1 MPGSAMP
8 GKFYFAT
15 LFLVV
20 SSLFV
25 TGSAM
30 SQEFGRFKGSVQV
43 EWLDDGREMKTISEV
58 SYIDPE
64 GVSWTV
70 PVGTKTDGAST
81 PSATWS
87 LYPPYAGKYRKAAL
101 IHDYYCEIK
110 TRSWRDTHNMFYS
123 ALRASGM
130 DALNSKIMWS
140 AVFMQG
146 PRWEVGTKR
155 SLPAKTDELTPQ
167 QATRQ
172 FEELAEWVRTKNPSR
187 EEIERAILDGEIQ
200 ARAEKPQITQ

>member
-1 MPGSAMP
+1 MI
-8 GKFYFAT
+8 
-15 LFLVV
+15 
-20 SSLFV
+20 
-25 TGSAM
+25 GSAM
-30 SQEFGRFKGSVQV
+30 SGKLYFAAVFLAVSSFFVAGAAVSEQFGRFKGSVQV

-101 IHDYYCEIK
+101 IHDYFCEIK
-110 TRSWRDTHNMFYS
+110 TRSWQDTHNMFYY

-130 DALNSKIMWS
+130 DGLHSKIMWS

-146 PRWEVGTKR
+146 PRWDVGTKR
-155 SLPAKTDELTPQ
+155 SLRTRSAELTPE

-172 FEELAEWVRTKNPSR
+172 FEMLADWVRRENPSR
-187 EEIERAILDGEIQ
+187 QEIERAILEGNSPAIS
-200 ARAEKPQITQ
+200 EKTENTQ